1 MARPSVSRR
10 TFLRGAGGAALLAS
24 GAGSLLTACGSS
36 GATSEEAQKKAVTA
50 NKAVK
55 LPTNVPYTGVHPD
68 LAGEFGYVRPGFFSY
83 PKEHPKSV
91 QGEVGSGGS
100 VSAMANIYYPI
111 PPTAP
116 KNKYWAELNKRLNA
130 DLKMTMVPN
139 ADYTNKFAT
148 TIAGGDL
155 PDFTQIIPV
164 ANLPQLLEAKFANLT
179 EFLSGDAIKDYPN
192 LASIPERSWQAC
204 IFNGGIYGIPVPRDA
219 VGGFPFIRA
228 DIFEK
233 FGLPTQPKDYEEF
246 HTVAKGLSDA
256 KAKRWAFAT
265 ATAVRDLGR
274 TMLSAPNTWHNEGGK
289 LTHRNE
295 TEQERRAV
303 DIARQFWKEGL
314 IHPDAFGQAVPFKQW
329 FNAGTICI
337 HSDGYQGWTQYIQDN
352 VNTPGF
358 KLDLMLVPAYDGGG
372 PGKISHGGSTFLN
385 GMTGIK
391 KGDKTRIQELL
402 RIANWLAAPFGSDEY
417 FFRLYGQEGVHH
429 TIDNNGDPK
438 YTPVG
443 LSETVIPI
451 RYIAEGPSVTYQ
463 PGRKGDVEI
472 QHTYEQTV
480 VPDGIP
486 NPCLGLYSNTQ
497 QSKGATIDAKLTDEM
512 NAVIQGR
519 KPLSAW
525 DDAVATW
532 LKEGGEQIRK
542 EYQDQIQERG
552 ANTK

>member
-10 TFLRGAGGAALLAS
+10 TFLRSAGGTALLVS
-24 GAGSLLTACGSS
+24 GAGSLLTACGGG
-36 GATSEEAQKKAVTA
+36 GANSEEAQKKAVTA

-55 LPTNVPYTGVHPD
+55 LPANVPYTGVDPD
-68 LAGEFGYVRPGFFSY
+68 LPGQFGYIRPGFFSY

-91 QGEVGSGGS
+91 EGEIGSGGS
-100 VSAMANIYYPI
+100 VTAMANIYYPL

-116 KNKYWAELNKRLNA
+116 KNKYWAELDKRLGT
-130 DLKMTMVPN
+130 DLKITMIPN
-139 ADYTNKFAT
+139 SDYGNKFAT
-148 TIAGGDL
+148 TIAGGEL
-155 PDFTQIIPV
+155 PDFLQMGSVP
-164 ANLPQLLEAKFANLT
+164 NFPQLLEAKFANLT
-179 EFLSGDAIKDYPN
+179 DLLSGDAIKDYPN
-192 LASIPERSWQAC
+192 LASIPERSWEPC
-204 IFNGGIYGIPVPRDA
+204 IYNGGIYGIPVPRDA

-233 FGLPTQPKDYEEF
+233 LGLPTQPKSYEEF
-246 HTVAKGLSDA
+246 HTIAKGLTDP
-256 KAKRWAFAT
+256 KAKRWGFAT
-265 ATAVRDLGR
+265 ATAVRDLVR
-274 TMLSAPNTWHNEGGK
+274 TMLHAPNTWRYENGK

-295 TEQERRAV
+295 TEEERRAI
-303 DIARQFWKEGL
+303 DTARQFWKEGL
-314 IHPDAFGQAVPFKQW
+314 IHPDAFSQAVPFKQW

-352 VNTPGF
+352 VNNPGF
-358 KLDLMLVPAYDGGG
+358 KLDLMVIPGYDGGE
-372 PGKISHGGSTFLN
+372 GKIAHGGSN
-385 GMTGIK
+385 YSMTAFK
-391 KGDKTRIQELL
+391 KADKTRLQELL
-402 RIANWLAAPFGSDEY
+402 RVCNWLAAPFGSEEY

-480 VPDGIP
+480 VPNGIP
-486 NPCLGLYSNTQ
+486 NPCLGMYSNTQ
-497 QSKGATIDAKLTDEM
+497 STKGSTIDGKLTDEM